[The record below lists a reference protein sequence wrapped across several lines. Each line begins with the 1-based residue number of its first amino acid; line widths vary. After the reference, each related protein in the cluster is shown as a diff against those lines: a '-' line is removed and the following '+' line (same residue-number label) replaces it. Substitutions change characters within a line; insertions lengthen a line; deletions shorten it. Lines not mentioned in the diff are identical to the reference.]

1 MNHSEMTAKLRDGI
15 GFIAALD
22 QSGGST
28 PKALKGYGVEDNAW
42 SSDEEMFDLI
52 HQMRSRIITS
62 PCFGGGK
69 VIGAILF
76 ERTMDGTVDGKP
88 TPQAL
93 IDRGVVPFIKIDK
106 GLEDEADGVQL
117 MKPMPELDA
126 LLTKAKGLED
136 EANGVQMMKPMPEL
150 TGLLERARGLGVF
163 GTKERSVIN
172 LANREG
178 IAAAVAQQFD
188 VARQVLAHGMV
199 PIIEPEVNLKSA
211 ERDAADR
218 LLLAAILENLD
229 SIPDGQQV
237 MLKLS
242 LPTEAGLFR
251 PLVDRPKVLRVV
263 ALSGGFSREDA
274 CRELAKN
281 PGMIASFSRALL
293 SDLRHQQS
301 DEEFNRTLGTAIDEI
316 YDASVTRL
324 PA

>member
-1 MNHSEMTAKLRDGI
+1 MNQAEMTARMRDGN

-28 PKALKGYGVEDNAW
+28 PKALKGYGVEEGAW
-42 SSDEEMFDLI
+42 SNDEEMFDFI

-93 IDRGVVPFIKIDK
+93 IDQGVVPFIKIDK
-106 GLEDEADGVQL
+106 GLEE
-117 MKPMPELDA
+117 
-126 LLTKAKGLED
+126 

-178 IAAAVAQQFD
+178 IAAVVAQQFD
-188 VARQVLAHGMV
+188 VARQVLAHGMM
-199 PIIEPEVNLKSA
+199 PIIEPEVNIKSP

-218 LLLAAILENLD
+218 LLLDAILQNLD

-242 LPTEAGLFR
+242 IPTEAGLFR
-251 PLVDRPKVLRVV
+251 PLVDHPKVLRVV

-274 CRELAKN
+274 CRELARN

-301 DEEFNRTLGTAIDEI
+301 DEDFNRTLGAAIDEI
-316 YDASVTRL
+316 YDASVARL